1 MKKLNFFANKR
12 GSKGEREMQSGPASP
27 SAPTDTLHRI
37 VYAKEEAEKKW
48 IEEQEEFRKRQRDHE
63 IKMIEIEQAEVVRRE
78 KEVRK
83 LNDLLA
89 ETRRK
94 NQLVQDKVQEQ
105 IQHLHKMLEEHKA
118 EHQRHEESIENDIIG
133 KEQML
138 FNVKDSLDKR
148 RKMLE
153 MDEDNQ
159 SNIEDESLNLIFRTC
174 SMYPTLGLNV
184 KDAPDARPPS
194 SDQST
199 MDENWSSSATIQFQ
213 KSPQLSND
221 SSRTEHSDTSLW
233 T

>member
-1 MKKLNFFANKR
+1 M
-12 GSKGEREMQSGPASP
+12 
-27 SAPTDTLHRI
+27 T
-37 VYAKEEAEKKW
+37 
-48 IEEQEEFRKRQRDHE
+48 
-63 IKMIEIEQAEVVRRE
+63 QAEVVRRE

-159 SNIEDESLNLIFRTC
+159 SNIEDESLKYVDICSLASFCNGKRKYCALKVSFSERVACTQHLVSMSKMPLMLVPQAQISRQWTKIGAPRPQFNSKSHLNCQMTRAELNTLIRL
-174 SMYPTLGLNV
+174 SELRRNQILDILKYPLKYILENV
-184 KDAPDARPPS
+184 
-194 SDQST
+194 
-199 MDENWSSSATIQFQ
+199 Q
-213 KSPQLSND
+213 KII
-221 SSRTEHSDTSLW
+221 
-233 T
+233 